1 MGGPRA
7 APFTTL
13 LRKESTFRFESGR
26 VVVPHRTKQRAE
38 DASFNSDLYLGVADG
53 VGGWILEGVD
63 SGEYSRLLMHKIC
76 NEIRSYE
83 RALLRDESGT
93 RARCPDPVLA
103 MTRAARHINLLG
115 SSTCLLA
122 FLDPDTGILNSANV
136 GDSALMAYRPGT
148 SLAYRSE
155 EQTFAFNAPYQLD
168 RNQRISSPLRLA
180 QKTKTR
186 LEEGDMVVLASDGL
200 WDNVFNKDV
209 MRVLEEQ
216 QDDVHAAAKELAIMA
231 VTNGRNRKYA
241 SPFFR
246 NALSQGNFV
255 GLGGKEDDV
264 TVVVGKVTRTSS
276 ESPSDAIAD
285 IDESEAEMRL

>member
-1 MGGPRA
+1 
-7 APFTTL
+7 
-13 LRKESTFRFESGR
+13 
-26 VVVPHRTKQRAE
+26 
-38 DASFNSDLYLGVADG
+38 
-53 VGGWILEGVD
+53 
-63 SGEYSRLLMHKIC
+63 
-76 NEIRSYE
+76 
-83 RALLRDESGT
+83 
-93 RARCPDPVLA
+93 

-180 QKTKTR
+180 QKTRTR

-216 QDDVHAAAKELAIMA
+216 QTTFMQPLK
-231 VTNGRNRKYA
+231 
-241 SPFFR
+241 S
-246 NALSQGNFV
+246 
-255 GLGGKEDDV
+255 
-264 TVVVGKVTRTSS
+264 
-276 ESPSDAIAD
+276 
-285 IDESEAEMRL
+285 